1 MSNDHPTGAG
11 TPQRHSR
18 RRVLGLLGVAGAA
31 GAVATAGAITH
42 RAASAADPTP
52 TPAIQSI
59 QTTSVGEMPSTGA
72 LRPGPVGQ
80 QPAQVTSHIA
90 TTPVTIRITA
100 AQVDAEVESLDITN
114 GVMANP
120 TGPWVVSWYRQTSE
134 LGEGGNVVMAGHVD
148 YWGVGPSVFYHLRDV
163 KKGDRIQITGAN
175 KDVFTYA
182 VDWYQVIGMA
192 ELTGGK
198 IQELVGRTNN
208 SVLTLITCGGD
219 FDYATGEYLSRSV
232 VRATLTRG

>member
-1 MSNDHPTGAG
+1 MSIDHPTGAG
-11 TPQRHSR
+11 ASPRHTR
-18 RRVLGLLGVAGAA
+18 RRVLGLLGVAAA
-31 GAVATAGAITH
+31 GGAVTAGALTRH
-42 RAASAADPTP
+42 AAIAADPTP

-80 QPAQVTSHIA
+80 QPTQVASRIA
-90 TTPVTIRITA
+90 TVPTAIRIDA
-100 AQVDAEVESLDITN
+100 AQVDAEIETLDITN

-163 KKGDRIQITGAN
+163 KKGDRIQVTGAN

-182 VDWYQVIGMA
+182 VDTYQVISMA
-192 ELTGGK
+192 ELTAGK
-198 IQELVGRTNN
+198 IQELVGQTDK
-208 SVLTLITCGGD
+208 SLLTLITCGGE
-219 FDYATGEYLSRSV
+219 FDYANGEYLSRSV
-232 VRATLTRG
+232 VRASLTRG